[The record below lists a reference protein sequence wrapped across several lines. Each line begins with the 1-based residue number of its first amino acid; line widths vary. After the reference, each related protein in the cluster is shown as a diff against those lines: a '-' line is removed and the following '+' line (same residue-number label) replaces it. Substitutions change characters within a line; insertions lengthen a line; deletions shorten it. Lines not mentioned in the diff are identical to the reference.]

1 MTKPWSGIKPK
12 RQANA
17 KANPTMARRIVII
30 GANASGVE
38 AASAA
43 RKKDR
48 TAEIT
53 LVTQEKNA
61 GYSRCGLPFV
71 IGGQIANFKD
81 LIVYPP
87 AYFQML
93 KLNLRTETKATA
105 INTKDK
111 TVTIQIKEGTTETL
125 PYDSLVIATGADS
138 FMPPIKGKEKQGILS
153 LRGIEDGEKIE
164 AAVRA
169 GAKSA
174 VIMGAGL
181 IGLEVG
187 VGLIE
192 RGLKVAVVEML
203 PQILPQLLD
212 ADMAKLV
219 QQHLEEKG
227 MRILLGKGVEEFLGE
242 DKVTAVKAG
251 DDVIEA
257 DLFISAFGVR
267 ANTKLA
273 VEAGIPLGESKAIK
287 TNGRME
293 TDVKDVYAVGDC
305 AEAPNIVTHR
315 PMCAQ
320 LGTIAVR
327 QGKVA
332 GANAGGD
339 YSLFSGVLASA
350 VTRLFEIEAG
360 NTGLTETAAQRNR
373 IEVVTGA
380 ISSKTKADYF
390 PGAKP
395 IKVKL
400 VVEKESQRII
410 GAQVIGGEE
419 VTQRINCLSFAIQQG
434 MTVRE
439 LAKADTAYA
448 PPLCETWEPMVLAA
462 EMVLMKLR

>member
-1 MTKPWSGIKPK
+1 
-12 RQANA
+12 
-17 KANPTMARRIVII
+17 MARRIIVI
-30 GANASGVE
+30 GANAAGVE

-48 TAEIT
+48 AAEIT
-53 LVTQEKNA
+53 LISQEKHA

-71 IGGQIANFKD
+71 LGGQIPSFKD
-81 LIVYPP
+81 LTVYSP

-93 KLNLRTETKATA
+93 KLNLKNETKATA

-111 TVTIQIKEGTTETL
+111 TVIAVDKAGATETL
-125 PYDSLVIATGADS
+125 QYDSLVIATGADS
-138 FMPPIKGKEKQGILS
+138 FMPPIKGREKQGILS
-153 LRGIEDGEKIE
+153 LRTLEDGEKIDQ
-164 AAVRA
+164 AVKD

-181 IGLEVG
+181 IGLETG
-187 VGLIE
+187 VALIE
-192 RGLKVAVVEML
+192 RGLKVTVVEML
-203 PQILPQLLD
+203 PQILPQMLD
-212 ADMAKLV
+212 ADMAKMV
-219 QQHLEEKG
+219 KEHLQEKG
-227 MRILLGKGVEEFLGE
+227 MCILTEKAVEEFLGG
-242 DKVTAVKAG
+242 DKVTAIMAG
-251 DDVIEA
+251 GEKIEA

-273 VEAGIPLGESKAIK
+273 VAAGIPLGESKGIK

-305 AEAPNIVTHR
+305 AEAPNIITHK
-315 PMCAQ
+315 MACAQ

-332 GANAGGD
+332 GANAGGG
-339 YSLFSGVLASA
+339 YALFPGVLASA
-350 VTRLFEIEAG
+350 VTRLFETEAG
-360 NTGLTETAAQRNR
+360 VTGLTEAAAQRAG
-373 IEVVTGA
+373 IKVVTGA
-380 ISSKTKADYF
+380 ISSKTKADYY
-390 PGAKP
+390 PNALP

-400 VVEKESQRII
+400 VVEKESQHII
-410 GAQVIGGEE
+410 GAQIVGGEE
-419 VTQRINCLSFAIQQG
+419 VTQRINALSFAIQKG

-448 PPLCETWEPMVLAA
+448 PPLNETWEPMVLAA

>member
-1 MTKPWSGIKPK
+1 MTK
-12 RQANA
+12 
-17 KANPTMARRIVII
+17 RIIVI

-53 LVTQEKNA
+53 LINQEKNA

-71 IGGQIANFKD
+71 LGGQIPNFKD

-93 KLNLRTETKATA
+93 KLNLKSETKVTA

-111 TVTIQIKEGTTETL
+111 TVSTIDKAGAIETL
-125 PYDSLVIATGADS
+125 QYDSLVIATGADS
-138 FMPPIKGKEKQGILS
+138 FMPPIKGREKQGILS
-153 LRGIEDGEKIE
+153 LRTLEDGEKIE
-164 AAVRA
+164 QAVKD

-181 IGLEVG
+181 IGLETG
-187 VGLIE
+187 VALIE
-192 RGLKVAVVEML
+192 RGLKVTIVEML
-203 PQILPQLLD
+203 PQILPQMLD
-212 ADMAKLV
+212 ADMAKMV
-219 QQHLEEKG
+219 QEHLQEKG
-227 MRILLGKGVEEFLGE
+227 MCILTGKAVEEFLGDE
-242 DKVTAVKAG
+242 KVTAIMAG
-251 DDVIEA
+251 GEKIEA

-273 VEAGIPLGESKAIK
+273 VDAGIPLGETRAIK
-287 TNGRME
+287 TNARME

-305 AEAPNIVTHR
+305 AESPNIITHK
-315 PMCAQ
+315 PVCAQ

-332 GANAGGD
+332 GINAAGD
-339 YSLFSGVLASA
+339 YAQFTGILASA
-350 VTRLFEIEAG
+350 VTRLFDTEAG
-360 NTGLTETAAQRNR
+360 VTGLTEAATQRAR

-380 ISSKTKADYF
+380 ISSKTKADYY
-390 PGAKP
+390 PGALP

-410 GAQVIGGEE
+410 GAQIIGGEE
-419 VTQRINCLSFAIQQG
+419 VTQRINAISFAIQKQ

-448 PPLCETWEPMVLAA
+448 PPLNETWDPMVLAA

>member
-1 MTKPWSGIKPK
+1 
-12 RQANA
+12 
-17 KANPTMARRIVII
+17 MARRIIVI
-30 GANASGVE
+30 GANAAGVE

-53 LVTQEKNA
+53 LITQEKTA

-71 IGGQIANFKD
+71 VGGQIPNFKD

-93 KLNLRTETKATA
+93 KLNLKTETKVTA
-105 INTKDK
+105 VNTKEK
-111 TVTIQIKEGTTETL
+111 TVTVVDKAGATESL
-125 PYDSLVIATGADS
+125 PYDSLVIATGADA
-138 FMPPIKGKEKQGILS
+138 FMPPSKGREKQGILS
-153 LRGIEDGEKIE
+153 LRTLEDGERILE
-164 AAVRA
+164 AVQN

-181 IGLEVG
+181 IGLETG
-187 VGLIE
+187 VALIE
-192 RGLKVAVVEML
+192 RGLKVTIVEML
-203 PQILPQLLD
+203 PQILPQMLD
-212 ADMAKLV
+212 ADMAKQV
-219 QQHLEEKG
+219 QEHLEAKG
-227 MRILLGKGVEEFLGE
+227 MCILTGKTVEEFLGDE
-242 DKVTAVKAG
+242 KVTAISAG
-251 DDVIEA
+251 GQRIEA

-273 VEAGIPLGESKAIK
+273 VDAGIPLGESRAIK
-287 TNGRME
+287 TNARME

-305 AEAPNIVTHR
+305 AEAPNLITHK

-339 YSLFSGVLASA
+339 YSQFTGVLASA

-360 NTGLTETAAQRNR
+360 NTGLTETSAVRNR
-373 IEVVTGA
+373 MEVVTGA
-380 ISSKTKADYF
+380 ISSKTKADYY
-390 PGAKP
+390 PSAKP

-400 VVEKESQRII
+400 VVEKESQRIV
-410 GAQVIGGEE
+410 GAQIIGGEE
-419 VTQRINCLSFAIQQG
+419 VQQRINALSFAIQKQ

>member
-1 MTKPWSGIKPK
+1 MAK
-12 RQANA
+12 RI
-17 KANPTMARRIVII
+17 IVV

-53 LVTQEKNA
+53 LITQEKNA

-71 IGGQIANFKD
+71 IGGQIANFMD

-93 KLNLRTETKATA
+93 KLTLKNETKVTA
-105 INTKDK
+105 VNTKEK
-111 TVTIQIKEGTTETL
+111 TVTYTTKEGTTETA
-125 PYDSLVIATGADS
+125 PYDSLIIATGADA
-138 FMPPIKGKEKQGILS
+138 FMPPIKGREKQGILS
-153 LRGIEDGEKIE
+153 LRGLEDGEKIQE
-164 AAVRA
+164 AVKA

-174 VIMGAGL
+174 IIMGAGL

-192 RGLKVAVVEML
+192 QGLTVTIVEML

-219 QQHLEEKG
+219 QEHLEEKG
-227 MRILLGKGVEEFLGE
+227 MRILTSKGVEEFLGD
-242 DKVTAVKAG
+242 DKVTAIMAG
-251 DDVIEA
+251 GEKIEA

-273 VEAGIPLGESKAIK
+273 VDAGIPLGETRAIK

-293 TDVKDVYAVGDC
+293 TAVKDVYAIGDC
-305 AEAPNIVTHR
+305 AEAPNIITHR

-332 GANAGGD
+332 GANAGGG
-339 YSLFSGVLASA
+339 YSQFTGVLASA

-360 NTGLTETAAQRNR
+360 NTGLTESSAARNS

-410 GAQVIGGEE
+410 GGQVIGGEE

-434 MTVRE
+434 MTIRE

>member
-1 MTKPWSGIKPK
+1 
-12 RQANA
+12 
-17 KANPTMARRIVII
+17 MARRIII
-30 GANASGVE
+30 VGANASGIE

-53 LVTQEKNA
+53 LITQEKTA

-71 IGGQIANFKD
+71 IGGDIKSFSD
-81 LIVYPP
+81 LVVYPP

-93 KLNLRTETKATA
+93 KLDLRLETIATA
-105 INTKDK
+105 VNTKDK
-111 TVTIQIKEGTTETL
+111 TVTVQTKDGQTETL
-125 PYDSLVIATGADS
+125 SYDALVMATGADS
-138 FMPPIKGKEKQGILS
+138 FMPPIKGREKQGILS
-153 LRGIEDGEKIE
+153 LRGIEDGERID
-164 AAVRA
+164 AAVKA

-181 IGLEVG
+181 IGLELG

-192 RGLKVAVVEML
+192 RGLKVTIVEML

-212 ADMAKLV
+212 ADMANLV
-219 QQHLEEKG
+219 QEHLEEKG
-227 MRILLGKGVEEFLGE
+227 MRILLNKAVEEFLG
-242 DKVTAVKAG
+242 DDRVSAVKAG
-251 DDVIEA
+251 GDIIEA

-267 ANTKLA
+267 ASTKLA
-273 VEAGIPLGESKAIK
+273 ADAGIPLGETRAIK
-287 TNGRME
+287 TNSRME
-293 TDVKDVYAVGDC
+293 TEVKDVYAVGDC
-305 AEAPNIVTHR
+305 AEAPSIITHKCT
-315 PMCAQ
+315 CAQ
-320 LGTIAVR
+320 LGTVAVR
-327 QGKVA
+327 EGKVA
-332 GANAGGD
+332 GANVGGG

-350 VTRLFEIEAG
+350 VTRLFDIEAG
-360 NTGLTETAAQRNR
+360 NTGLTETAAARNR

-380 ISSKTKADYF
+380 ISSKTRADYF

-395 IKVKL
+395 IKIKL

-410 GAQVIGGEE
+410 GAQVVGGEE
-419 VTQRINCLSFAIQQG
+419 VTQRINCLSFAIQKG

>member
-1 MTKPWSGIKPK
+1 
-12 RQANA
+12 
-17 KANPTMARRIVII
+17 MARRIIVI
-30 GANASGVE
+30 GANAAGVE

-53 LVTQEKNA
+53 LITQEKTA

-71 IGGQIANFKD
+71 IGGQIPSFKD

-93 KLNLRTETKATA
+93 KLNLKSETKVTA

-111 TVTIQIKEGTTETL
+111 TVTAIDKAGFAETL
-125 PYDSLVIATGADS
+125 QYDSLVIATGADA
-138 FMPPIKGKEKQGILS
+138 FMPPIKGREKQGILS
-153 LRGIEDGEKIE
+153 LRTIEDGEKIDQ
-164 AAVRA
+164 AVKN

-181 IGLEVG
+181 IGLETG
-187 VGLIE
+187 VALIE
-192 RGLKVAVVEML
+192 RGLKVTVVEML
-203 PQILPQLLD
+203 PQILPQMLD
-212 ADMAKLV
+212 ADMAKMV
-219 QQHLEEKG
+219 QEALQEKG
-227 MRILLGKGVEEFLGE
+227 MLILTGKTVEEFLGD
-242 DKVTAVKAG
+242 DKVTAIMAG
-251 DDVIEA
+251 GERIEA

-273 VEAGIPLGESKAIK
+273 VDAGIPLGETRAIK
-287 TNGRME
+287 TNMRME

-305 AEAPNIVTHR
+305 AEAPNIITHK
-315 PMCAQ
+315 PTCAQ

-332 GANAGGD
+332 GINAAGD
-339 YSLFSGVLASA
+339 YAQFTGVLASA
-350 VTRLFEIEAG
+350 VTRLFDTEAG
-360 NTGLTETAAQRNR
+360 VTGLTENAATRAR
-373 IEVVTGA
+373 IEVTTGA
-380 ISSKTKADYF
+380 ISSKTTADYY
-390 PGAKP
+390 PTAKP

-410 GAQVIGGEE
+410 GAQIVGGEE
-419 VTQRINCLSFAIQQG
+419 VTQRINALSFAIQKQ

-448 PPLCETWEPMVLAA
+448 PPLNETWEPMILAA

>member
-1 MTKPWSGIKPK
+1 MV
-12 RQANA
+12 
-17 KANPTMARRIVII
+17 RRIIVI
-30 GANASGVE
+30 GANAAGVE

-43 RKKDR
+43 RKKAR

-53 LVTQEKNA
+53 LRTQEKTA

-71 IGGQIANFKD
+71 VGGQIPNFKD
-81 LIVYPP
+81 LVVYPP

-93 KLNLRTETKATA
+93 KLNLKAETKVSAV
-105 INTKDK
+105 NTKEK
-111 TVTIQIKEGTTETL
+111 TVTAVDKAGATEAVQ
-125 PYDSLVIATGADS
+125 YDSLVIAAGADA
-138 FMPPIKGKEKQGILS
+138 FMPPIKGREKQGILS
-153 LRGIEDGEKIE
+153 LRTLEDGEKILQE
-164 AAVRA
+164 VQN

-181 IGLEVG
+181 IGLETG

-192 RGLKVAVVEML
+192 RGLKVTIVEML
-203 PQILPQLLD
+203 PQILPQMLD
-212 ADMAKLV
+212 ADMAKMV
-219 QQHLEEKG
+219 QEHLQEKG
-227 MRILLGKGVEEFLGE
+227 MIILTGKTVEEFLGE
-242 DKVTAVKAG
+242 DKVTAIMAG
-251 DDVIEA
+251 GEKIEA

-273 VEAGIPLGESKAIK
+273 VEAGIPLGESRAIK

-305 AEAPNIVTHR
+305 AEAPNLITHKTV
-315 PMCAQ
+315 CAQ
-320 LGTIAVR
+320 LGTIAGR

-332 GANAGGD
+332 GANAAGD
-339 YSLFSGVLASA
+339 YAQFTGVLASA
-350 VTRLFEIEAG
+350 VTRLFDTEAG
-360 NTGLTETAAQRNR
+360 VTGLTEAAAARNR

-380 ISSKTKADYF
+380 ISSKTKADYY
-390 PGAKP
+390 PKALP

-410 GAQVIGGEE
+410 GAQIIGGEE
-419 VTQRINCLSFAIQQG
+419 VTQRINAISFGIQKG

>member
-1 MTKPWSGIKPK
+1 MV
-12 RQANA
+12 
-17 KANPTMARRIVII
+17 RRIIII

-53 LVTQEKNA
+53 LITQEANA

-71 IGGQIANFKD
+71 IGGIISAFKD

-93 KLNLRTETKATA
+93 KLNLRTETKALA
-105 INTKDK
+105 INTKEK
-111 TVTIQIKEGTTETL
+111 TVNVQSTGGPVETL
-125 PYDSLVIATGADS
+125 AYDALVIATGADS
-138 FMPPIKGKEKQGILS
+138 FMPPIKGREKPGILS
-153 LRGIEDGEKIE
+153 LRDIEDGEKID
-164 AAVRA
+164 AAVKA

-187 VGLIE
+187 VGLME
-192 RGLKVAVVEML
+192 RGLTVTIVELL

-212 ADMAKLV
+212 ADMAKMV
-219 QQHLEEKG
+219 QEHLESKG
-227 MRILLGKGVEEFLGE
+227 MRILTRKGVEEFIGE
-242 DKVTAVKAG
+242 EKVTAVIAG
-251 DDVIEA
+251 GEKIEA
-257 DLFISAFGVR
+257 DLFVSAFGVR
-267 ANTKLA
+267 ANTRLA
-273 VEAGIPLGESKAIK
+273 VEAGIPLGESRAIK

-293 TDVKDVYAVGDC
+293 TEVRDVYAVGDC
-305 AEAPNIVTHR
+305 AEAPSIITHR
-315 PMCAQ
+315 PTCAQ

-332 GANAGGD
+332 GTNAGGG
-339 YSLFSGVLASA
+339 YSQFSGVLASA
-350 VTRLFEIEAG
+350 VTMLFEIQAG
-360 NTGLTETAAQRNR
+360 NTGLTETGAERNR

-380 ISSKTKADYF
+380 ISSKTRADYF

-400 VVEKESQRII
+400 VVEKESQRIV
-410 GAQVIGGEE
+410 GGQVIGGEE
-419 VTQRINCLSFAIQQG
+419 VTQRINCLSFAIQKG

-439 LAKADTAYA
+439 LSKADTAYA

-462 EMVLMKLR
+462 ELVLMKLR